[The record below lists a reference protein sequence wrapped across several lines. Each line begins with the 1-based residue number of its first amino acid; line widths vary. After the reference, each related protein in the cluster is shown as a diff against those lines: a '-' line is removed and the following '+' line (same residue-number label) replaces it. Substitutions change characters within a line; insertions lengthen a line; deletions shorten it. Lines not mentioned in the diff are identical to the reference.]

1 MEFPNTAAP
10 VDQAGPLTRSQLR
23 SRPAVGLLWIFFLLV
38 GLGTLCYFILLQF
51 PSIERHFPGGNVPAV
66 AASGIILVF
75 VLRVIDSV
83 MEGKLFLLL
92 ARILFWGFPT
102 VVGTA
107 KTLPLWYEF
116 DRLQRVPPDELTEKQ
131 KERLA
136 YLDNHLL
143 GHYIQHGFEAD
154 LKYKRPF
161 SSWMVAEVVP
171 HYENNVEALAYFGA
185 AFLIVVVGL
194 RGINYITKDN
204 PEPII
209 LSLFVE
215 FSIIGLLGLLKFFKP
230 ERSDIGEGGLPT
242 IPSMNDLLKLRATV
256 EKLLNDH
263 QRLST
268 DVTSIDKGLQDLRGG
283 LDRIGGSKR
292 S

>member
-1 MEFPNTAAP
+1 MELPNATALADASAQP
-10 VDQAGPLTRSQLR
+10 ERRLLR
-23 SRPAVGLLWIFFLLV
+23 TRPALGLLWLLFLLV
-38 GLGTLCYFILLQF
+38 GLGTLLYFLLAQF
-51 PSIERHFPGGNVPAV
+51 PFIERHFPGGNVPAV

-75 VLRVIDSV
+75 VLRAIDSGL
-83 MEGKLFLLL
+83 EGRLFVVL
-92 ARILFWGFPT
+92 AKILFWGYPT
-102 VVGTA
+102 VVNTA
-107 KTLPLWYEF
+107 STLPLWYEF
-116 DRLQRVPPDELTEKQ
+116 DKLKSVPSEDLTDK
-131 KERLA
+131 KRERLTF
-136 YLDNHLL
+136 LDNRLL
-143 GHYIQHGFEAD
+143 GHYVEHGFESD
-154 LKYKRPF
+154 LNFKRPF

-204 PEPII
+204 PEPVI
-209 LSLFVE
+209 LSLFIE
-215 FSIIGLLGLLKFFKP
+215 FSLIGLLGLLKFFKP

-242 IPSMNDLLKLRATV
+242 VPSMNDLLRLRATV

-283 LDRIGGSKR
+283 LDRIGGTKR
-292 S
+292 Q

>member
-1 MEFPNTAAP
+1 MELPNTFAP
-10 VDQAGPLTRSQLR
+10 TDTTGQPARSQLK

-38 GLGTLCYFILLQF
+38 GLGSLCYFILLQF
-51 PSIERHFPGGNVPAV
+51 PFIERHFPGGNVPAV
-66 AASGIILVF
+66 AAAGIILVF
-75 VLRVIDSV
+75 VLRLIDSA
-83 MEGKLFLLL
+83 MEGRLFLAL
-92 ARILFWGFPT
+92 AKILFWGFPT

-107 KTLPLWYEF
+107 KALPLWYEF
-116 DRLQRVPPDELTEKQ
+116 DRIKGLHPEDLTDKQ

-136 YLDNHLL
+136 YLDNYLL
-143 GHYIQHGFEAD
+143 GHYVQHGYESD
-154 LKYKRPF
+154 LKFKRPF

-242 IPSMNDLLKLRATV
+242 VPSMSDLLKLRATV

-283 LDRIGGSKR
+283 LDRIGGPKR
-292 S
+292 Q

>member
-1 MEFPNTAAP
+1 MELPHTFAP
-10 VDQAGPLTRSQLR
+10 MDPPVQSARPQLKTRPTL
-23 SRPAVGLLWIFFLLV
+23 GLAWLLFLLV
-38 GLGTLCYFILLQF
+38 GLGTLCYLLLSQF
-51 PSIERHFPGGNVPAV
+51 PFIERHFPGGNVPAV
-66 AASGIILVF
+66 AAVGIVLVF
-75 VLRVIDSV
+75 VLRIIDSA
-83 MEGKLFLLL
+83 MEGRLFLVL
-92 ARILFWGFPT
+92 AKALFWGFPT

-107 KTLPLWYEF
+107 KALPLWYEF
-116 DRLQRVPPDELTEKQ
+116 DRLNNIPPDEQTDKH

-136 YLDNHLL
+136 YLDNYLL
-143 GHYIQHGFEAD
+143 GHYVQHGYESD

-209 LSLFVE
+209 LSLFAE

-242 IPSMNDLLKLRATV
+242 VPSMSDLLKLRATV

-283 LDRIGGSKR
+283 LDRIGGPKR
-292 S
+292 Q